1 MATSNFKVFDSTGSN
16 MTSDEDYAENS
27 ARINGVLS
35 GPASSMLYNKAQYQA
50 SIMAA
55 ALAQFI
61 VNQGIDASDEDLNN
75 LVTALTNSLSSPAS
89 VLVADRI
96 ARALMAQA
104 DVGNLSLCPT
114 QSTPAKATYAV
125 GSAGNLLG
133 GYHYREVLITG
144 YKQSNGTY
152 WVNGFAP
159 AAQRSSYDVSPSS
172 QTVSIA
178 NIPTG
183 GAGCI
188 GRAIYRSAANGAAG
202 SEKFCGIIWDNTT
215 TVYSDN
221 LPDAQLGLNMPNGS
235 STPAAIGTAIPT
247 NVPMSNTTGSNLTL
261 KPLSF
266 TNGYENSPGTY
277 DGSAAKSVSV
287 PKVTLHTAAP
297 TTTLGPGELWGVY

>member
-1 MATSNFKVFDSTGSN
+1 MATSNFLVFDSSGTN
-16 MTSDEDYAENS
+16 MTTDEDYSGNS
-27 ARINGVLS
+27 ARINGVIS

-61 VNQGIDASDEDLNN
+61 VNQGIDASDTDLNN

-104 DVGNLSLCPT
+104 DVGSLSLCSP
-114 QSTPAKATYAV
+114 QSTPAKATYAA

-133 GYHYREVLITG
+133 GYHYREILITG
-144 YKQSNGTY
+144 YRQSNGVY

-159 AAQRSSYDVSPSS
+159 AAQRSSYDISPSS
-172 QTVSIA
+172 QTVSIS

-202 SEKFCGIIWDNTT
+202 SEKYCGIIWDNTT

-221 LPDAQLGLNMPNGS
+221 LPDAQLGLNMPTGS
-235 STPAAIGTAIPT
+235 STPAAIGTAIPA
-247 NVPMSNTTGSNLTL
+247 NVPTSNTTGSS
-261 KPLSF
+261 LSLQDLSII
-266 TNGYENSPGTY
+266 NGYGNSPGTY
-277 DGSAAKSVSV
+277 NGSAAKTVSI
-287 PKVTLHTAAP
+287 PFITLHTSDP
-297 TTTLGPGELWGVY
+297 TATLGDGEIWAVY